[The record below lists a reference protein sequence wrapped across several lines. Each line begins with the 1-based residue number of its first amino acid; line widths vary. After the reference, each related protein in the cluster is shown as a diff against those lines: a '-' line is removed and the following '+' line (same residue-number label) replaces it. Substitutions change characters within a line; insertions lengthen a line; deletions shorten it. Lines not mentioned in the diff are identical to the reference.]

1 MKRVVVFK
9 KSLVLLISL
18 LICASLSTAI
28 NKNLNTSPLGDK
40 PPEAEFTW
48 APHHPDVGETVYFTA
63 AGSHDEDGVIVLY
76 EWDWDND
83 GIYDESYSIPTA
95 THVWNESGEYEVTLR
110 VTDNDGLTDTETET
124 ITIGGENSPPEA
136 EFTWWPSHP
145 NAGDIITFDASS
157 SYDEDGKILM
167 YEWDWNN
174 DGIFDESSR
183 WNPIATHVW
192 DIPGEYEVTLRVT
205 DNKGGVDTETET
217 VKVGETEESNYSV
230 DIEIVKPKIG
240 YLYVM
245 DKEICPLPGYDFAVI
260 IHEITVQVKVKSGNV
275 NKITCIFPDGEQ
287 TKEGDWSTDS
297 IISFEWRGSYR
308 GTCTI
313 KVEAY
318 GGDSQDEE
326 GIPVVKIR

>member
-1 MKRVVVFK
+1 
-9 KSLVLLISL
+9 
-18 LICASLSTAI
+18 
-28 NKNLNTSPLGDK
+28 
-40 PPEAEFTW
+40 
-48 APHHPDVGETVYFTA
+48 
-63 AGSHDEDGVIVLY
+63 
-76 EWDWDND
+76 
-83 GIYDESYSIPTA
+83 
-95 THVWNESGEYEVTLR
+95 
-110 VTDNDGLTDTETET
+110 
-124 ITIGGENSPPEA
+124 
-136 EFTWWPSHP
+136 
-145 NAGDIITFDASS
+145 
-157 SYDEDGKILM
+157 YDEDGKILM

-260 IHEITVQVKVKSGNV
+260 IHEITIQVKVKSENV